1 MKMRSIKL
9 FALIF
14 IFFAF
19 ITPMAEAELILF
31 SDDEFDNRKDI
42 GNLLASTSEIKA
54 LNQEFQAF
62 EISLSKL
69 NTVERK
75 KRLGK
80 PGQKSPATYALPIF
94 ANEVFMVG
102 GLGLEDEGAKTFY
115 AIDELAGVEF
125 YSFRYSEGNVV
136 SVAKVY
142 FHVDK
147 SFIPVKS
154 KADLPRRLSWDKER
168 FKAIKVRLGV
178 L

>member
-1 MKMRSIKL
+1 MRSIKL

-19 ITPMAEAELILF
+19 VTPMAEAELILF
-31 SDDEFDNRKDI
+31 SVDEFDNREAI
-42 GNLLASTSEIKA
+42 GNLLASAPEIKA

-62 EISLSKL
+62 ETSLSKL
-69 NTVERK
+69 NPVERE

-80 PGQKSPATYALPIF
+80 PSQKLPATYALPLF
-94 ANEVFMVG
+94 ANEVFIVG

-125 YSFRYSEGNVV
+125 HSFRYSGGNIV

-147 SFIPVKS
+147 NFIPVKS
-154 KADLPRRLSWDKER
+154 KADLARRLSWDKER
-168 FKAIKVRLGV
+168 LKAIKVRLGM